1 MKTLKTIALLFCLAV
16 GASACHDLE
25 GDNSDFDL
33 GFASGN
39 GGSNPYVDGY
49 DRLDNSLRLA
59 TYNTHRCE
67 GPITQDPAYDR
78 AHYDMTAKVI
88 SLVAPD
94 AIALQELDEKTSWH
108 RVSQIEEL
116 AKRTGMHATF
126 GRAIDQRG
134 GQYGNG
140 ILSREK
146 PLSTEILSLP
156 NPAQTEDRIALVAKF
171 ERFVFIATHF
181 CHKSEVNRTEA
192 ARELNEYA
200 AEHFQTS
207 DKPVYLAG
215 DLNLNRTTSDAFIEL
230 LKSWKIISSNDY
242 TMSTGNTRIDY
253 VLVYTG
259 NQASYEVLGAA
270 VPTFSE
276 IDVYT
281 VSDHL
286 PVFVDL
292 KKE

>member
-1 MKTLKTIALLFCLAV
+1 
-16 GASACHDLE
+16 
-25 GDNSDFDL
+25 
-33 GFASGN
+33 
-39 GGSNPYVDGY
+39 
-49 DRLDNSLRLA
+49 
-59 TYNTHRCE
+59 
-67 GPITQDPAYDR
+67 
-78 AHYDMTAKVI
+78 MTAKVI

-108 RVSQIEEL
+108 PVSQVQEL
-116 AKRTGMHATF
+116 ANRTGMYATF

-140 ILSREK
+140 ILSREE

-156 NPAQTEDRIALVAKF
+156 NPDQTEARIALVAEF

-181 CHKSEVNRTEA
+181 CHKSEVNRTA
-192 ARELNEYA
+192 AATRLNEYA

-215 DLNLNRTTSDAFIEL
+215 DLNLNKTGSAAFVEL
-230 LKSWKIISSNDY
+230 LKSWKIITSNDY